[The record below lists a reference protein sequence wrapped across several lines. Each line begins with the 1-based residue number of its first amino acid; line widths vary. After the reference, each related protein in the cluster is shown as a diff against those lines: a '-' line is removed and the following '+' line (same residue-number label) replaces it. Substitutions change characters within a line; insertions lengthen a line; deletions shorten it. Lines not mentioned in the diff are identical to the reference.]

1 MMNRL
6 EGRNLAHPGCLI
18 GITLGL
24 IVGIV
29 LAGILAA
36 GFNVPFRTVSL
47 IWLAVTL
54 VLGLI
59 GWLWGAYL
67 TTKKQL
73 AAMRANPAGT
83 SEEKEIT
90 GISKQEPELPAEQ

>member
-18 GITLGL
+18 GVTLGL
-24 IVGIV
+24 TIGIIV
-29 LAGILAA
+29 AGILAA
-36 GFNVPFRTVSL
+36 GFNVSFRTVSL
-47 IWLAVTL
+47 IWLAITL
-54 VLGLI
+54 GLGLI

-73 AAMRANPAGT
+73 AAMRTNTAGVP
-83 SEEKEIT
+83 EEKGTMDVENQ
-90 GISKQEPELPAEQ
+90 GPELTAEQ